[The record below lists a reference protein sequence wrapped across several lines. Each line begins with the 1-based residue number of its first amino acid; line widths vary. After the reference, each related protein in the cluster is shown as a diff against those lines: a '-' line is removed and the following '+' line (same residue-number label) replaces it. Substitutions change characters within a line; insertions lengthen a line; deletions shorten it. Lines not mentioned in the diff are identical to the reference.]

1 VYEKKGI
8 TPYNRLL
15 ADSRVKN
22 EVKDRLR
29 IEHEKLNP
37 KFLHQGLMKERSAI
51 LKANRLH
58 TEAM

>member
-15 ADSRVKN
+15 ANDKVKT
-22 EVKDRLR
+22 EVKEKLR

-37 KFLHQGLMKERSAI
+37 KILHQE
-51 LKANRLH
+51 
-58 TEAM
+58 